1 MTSFGAPGSGTPP
14 TSPSTSGG
22 EPERSADLVRAFVL
36 TGGRTRASAPELA
49 IETVVSAHE
58 SGHAAARSGTLDREQ
73 RRIVNVLQSP
83 MSIAEVS
90 AHLSIPLRAAVVLV
104 SELVAEGALVAG
116 SNADTGDTDFLL
128 KIRSALQLL

>member
-1 MTSFGAPGSGTPP
+1 MTDFGAPGSGTPP
-14 TSPSTSGG
+14 TSSTNRG

-58 SGHAAARSGTLDREQ
+58 SADAVVRSGSLDREQ
-73 RRIVNVLQSP
+73 RRIVDVLQTP

-104 SELVAEGALVAG
+104 SELVADGALVAG
-116 SNADTGDTDFLL
+116 RNADAGDTDFLL